1 MIAVIIPTL
10 NRPHKVQE
18 IVDNLNATAPQALPY
33 FVIEEHD
40 TATAEAIKAA
50 GAQKIINTRSPS
62 YAGAVNTALQQ
73 TDEPYLFVSADDFF
87 YHTGWLEPL
96 LENSKSYGLCASNDL
111 HNSDVKA
118 GRLATCFLIT
128 REYAETACIDE
139 PGLMLHE
146 GYTHNFVDTEI
157 SETAISRGQFVYCP
171 DSIVEHKHYLW
182 GLAPKDATYEK
193 TLLHHSQDEALFYQR
208 RKLWQ

>member
-10 NRPHKVQE
+10 NRPHKVQD
-18 IVDNLNATAPQALPY
+18 IVNNLKATSPQAVPY

-40 TATAEAIKAA
+40 SSTAEAVKAA
-50 GAQKIINTRSPS
+50 GAQKIINRRSPS
-62 YAGAVNTALQQ
+62 YAGAVNTALHQ
-73 TDEPYLFVSADDFF
+73 TDEPHLFVSADDFF
-87 YHTGWLEPL
+87 YHTNWLEPL
-96 LENSKSYGLCASNDL
+96 LKNSKSYGLCASNDL
-111 HNSDVKA
+111 HNPDVKA

-139 PGLMLHE
+139 PGVMLHE

-193 TLLHHSQDEALFYQR
+193 TLLHHSKDQALFYQR